1 MSFVDLRPFAL
12 DVRAKVL
19 LRDGEIEKIP
29 MKTVEVLIALVE
41 RRGEVVTRE
50 ELFAKV
56 WPDTVVEEA
65 NLTVHVSLLR
75 KVLGDAAPIET
86 VPKRGY
92 RIPVAKAPADAAVP
106 SREAVLRGRYFW
118 NKLTRRSLERAAQCF
133 EEALAA
139 DPASAT
145 ALSGLADTRIMQGL
159 LGFELDVGVFARAL
173 GTAREAVLADPRC
186 AEAHASLASASVLGA
201 WDFTSAETAL
211 AEARR
216 LAPARV
222 EPLLWSG
229 LFLAMR
235 GAFLPAIEAARQAQ
249 ALDPLS
255 LTAGVGLGLHAY
267 LTQQHQ
273 PEVEPTRLALD
284 LEPDFAVAHWALG
297 LACDQLGRFA
307 EAERAH
313 REAVALSGG
322 SPTMESVLA
331 RSLALAG
338 MAAEAEEH
346 LRRLRELGLSPY
358 RLATVELALGR
369 PEAALGEL
377 ERGLRQREA
386 WLVWMRIDPMLAS
399 LRGDGRFEGVA
410 RQVLGS

>member
-1 MSFVDLRPFAL
+1 MSLVELRPFSL

-41 RRGEVVTRE
+41 RRGQVVTRE
-50 ELFAKV
+50 ELFARV

-75 KVLGDAAPIET
+75 KLLGDAAPIET

-106 SREAVLRGRYFW
+106 GREAVLRGRYFW
-118 NKLTRRSLERAAQCF
+118 NKLTRRSLKRAAQCF

-139 DPASAT
+139 ERASAT

-159 LGFELDVGVFARAL
+159 LGFELDAGVFARSL

-186 AEAHASLASASVLGA
+186 AEAQTSLASACVLGA
-201 WDFTSAETAL
+201 WDFPSAQTAL

-273 PEVEPTRLALD
+273 PEVEPIRLALD
-284 LEPDFAVAHWALG
+284 LERRRRPFGGQPHDGERARTQPGARGKDRGGRGAAPEPARARAVAVPPRDDRAG
-297 LACDQLGRFA
+297 PRPAR
-307 EAERAH
+307 ERA
-313 REAVALSGG
+313 RGAG
-322 SPTMESVLA
+322 A
-331 RSLALAG
+331 RPA
-338 MAAEAEEH
+338 
-346 LRRLRELGLSPY
+346 
-358 RLATVELALGR
+358 
-369 PEAALGEL
+369 PEG
-377 ERGLRQREA
+377 
-386 WLVWMRIDPMLAS
+386 
-399 LRGDGRFEGVA
+399 GVA
-410 RQVLGS
+410 RVDADRSDARVAAGRRAVRGRGPAGAGGLNGADQRNAGGPPGGRLRT

>member
-29 MKTVEVLIALVE
+29 MKTVEVLVALVE

-75 KVLGDAAPIET
+75 KVLDDAAPIET

-92 RIPVAKAPADAAVP
+92 RIPVAKAPADVP
-106 SREAVLRGRYFW
+106 GREAVLRGRYFW

-186 AEAHASLASASVLGA
+186 AEAHASFASASVLGA

-273 PEVEPTRLALD
+273 PEVEPIRLALD

-307 EAERAH
+307 EAEQAH

-338 MAAEAEEH
+338 KSAEAEES
-346 LRRLRELGLSPY
+346 LRSLRELGLSPY
-358 RLATVELALGR
+358 RLATIELALGR
-369 PEAALGEL
+369 PAKALDDL
-377 ERGLRQREA
+377 ERGLSQREA

-399 LRGDGRFEGVA
+399 LRQDARFEGVA